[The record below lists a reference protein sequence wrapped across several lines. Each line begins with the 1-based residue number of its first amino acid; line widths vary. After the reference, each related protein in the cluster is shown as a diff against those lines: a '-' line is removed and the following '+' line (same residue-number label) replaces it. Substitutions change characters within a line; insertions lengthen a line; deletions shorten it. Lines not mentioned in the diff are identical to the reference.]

1 MSEQGLGRSAPLI
14 YSLTGVI
21 VLFLM
26 LPLIFPIVLSVSDT
40 PFVTFPPKG
49 FTLEWYAKVLAEPD
63 FTDSFTFS
71 VLLSTGAAIGAV
83 LLGTPTAV
91 GLVRLRFPGKG
102 LVQGLILSPLIF
114 PTLVTGI
121 ALLRLFSSIGSQNA
135 FVNLVIG
142 HVLVTTPYVVRTVS
156 ASLVMTDPGI
166 EEAARTLGAGRF
178 TAFWRVTRPLIMP
191 GLVAGALFAFVTS
204 FDNYAV
210 SMWLFDAGHMPLPM
224 MMVSLISRMFDPGIA
239 AIASLMIFFSL
250 AIVLLLE
257 RLAGLRR
264 AMSF

>member
-1 MSEQGLGRSAPLI
+1 MSESGLGRGAPLI
-14 YSLTGVI
+14 YGLTLII
-21 VLFLM
+21 VAFLL
-26 LPLIFPIVLSVSDT
+26 LPLMIPIVLSVSNT

-49 FTLEWYAKVLAEPD
+49 FTLEWYGKVLNEPD
-63 FTDSFTFS
+63 FTSSFGFS
-71 VLLSTGAAIGAV
+71 VVLSSVAALGAV
-83 LLGTPTAV
+83 LLGTPTAI
-91 GLVRLRFPGKG
+91 GLVRLRFPGRS
-102 LVQGLILSPLIF
+102 LVQALILSPLIF

-121 ALLRLFSSIGSQNA
+121 ALLRLFSSIGSQDA

-142 HVLVTTPYVVRTVS
+142 HVLVTAPYVVRTVS
-156 ASLVMTDPGI
+156 ASLVTINPSI
-166 EEAARTLGAGRF
+166 EEAARTLGASHF
-178 TAFWRVTRPLIMP
+178 QAFWRITRPQIMP

-210 SMWLFDAGHMPLPM
+210 SMWLFDPSHVPLPM

-239 AIASLMIFFSL
+239 AIASLMILFSL
-250 AIVLLLE
+250 FMVLLLE

>member
-1 MSEQGLGRSAPLI
+1 MNETGLGRSGPLV
-14 YSLTGVI
+14 YSLAGII

-26 LPLIFPIVLSVSDT
+26 MPLLLPIVLSISDT

-49 FTLEWYAKVLAEPD
+49 FTLEWYGKVLADQD
-63 FTDSFTFS
+63 FTSSFSFS
-71 VLLSTGAAIGAV
+71 VLLSSCAAIGAV
-83 LLGTPTAV
+83 LLGTPAAI
-91 GLVRLRFPGKG
+91 GLVRLSFPGKG
-102 LVQGLILSPLIF
+102 VIQALVLSPLIF

-121 ALLRLFSSIGSQNA
+121 ALLRLFSSIGSNDA

-142 HVLVTTPYVVRTVS
+142 HVLVTAPYVVRTVS
-156 ASLVMTDPGI
+156 ASLVTVDPGL
-166 EEAARTLGAGRF
+166 EEAARTLGAPRIV
-178 TAFWRVTRPLIMP
+178 AFWRVTRPQIMP

-210 SMWLFDAGHMPLPM
+210 SMWLFDASHVPLPM
-224 MMVSLISRMFDPGIA
+224 MMISLISRMFDPGIA

-250 AIVLLLE
+250 FMVLVLE
-257 RLAGLRR
+257 RIAGLRR

>member
-1 MSEQGLGRSAPLI
+1 MSENGLGRAAPLI
-14 YSLTGVI
+14 YTLTGLI
-21 VLFLM
+21 VLFLL
-26 LPLIFPIVLSVSDT
+26 LPLIFPIVLSISDT
-40 PFVTFPPKG
+40 PFITFPPKG
-49 FTLEWYAKVLAEPD
+49 FTLQWYGKVLQDAD
-63 FTDSFTFS
+63 FTSSFGFS
-71 VLLSTGAAIGAV
+71 VLLSTTAACGAV

-91 GLVRLRFPGKG
+91 GLVRLSFPGKG
-102 LVQGLILSPLIF
+102 FIQALVLSPLIF
-114 PTLVTGI
+114 PSLVTGI
-121 ALLRLFSSIGSQNA
+121 ALLRLFSSIGSNDA
-135 FVNLVIG
+135 FLNLWIG

-156 ASLVMTDPGI
+156 ASLVVVDPGL

-178 TAFWRVTRPLIMP
+178 TAFWRITRPQIMP

-210 SMWLFDAGHMPLPM
+210 SMWLFDASHVPLPM
-224 MMVSLISRMFDPGIA
+224 MMLSLISRMFDPGIA

-250 AIVLLLE
+250 FMVLLLE